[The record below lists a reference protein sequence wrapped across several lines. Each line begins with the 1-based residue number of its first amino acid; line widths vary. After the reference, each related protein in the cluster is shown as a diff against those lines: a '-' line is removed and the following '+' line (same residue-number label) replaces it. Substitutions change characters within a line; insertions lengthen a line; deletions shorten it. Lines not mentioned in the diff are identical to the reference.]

1 MPQLK
6 LNDLV
11 SGLVGRTNRY
21 TELVVFADD
30 LAEVAQLRIGELPL
44 ELTPLDHAGVHFS
57 FRERGQAFRLEV
69 SEDGV
74 ARLSKLPEGAE
85 KKRTVLQDEAPHGA
99 VPSAALRTAVA
110 KKGDGWAAGL
120 VLGLLVGPQIP
131 GSQKSRRVLTV
142 RFNGAD
148 RAWKAYD
155 GGLVRWMKR
164 ELQPSR

>member
-1 MPQLK
+1 MPQIRLT
-6 LNDLV
+6 DLV
-11 SGLVGRTNRY
+11 TGLISRGTRY
-21 TELVVFADD
+21 SELVVFADD
-30 LAEVAQLRIGELPL
+30 LSEVAQLRIGELPL

-57 FRERGQAFRLEV
+57 FNERGQTFKLEI

-74 ARLSKLPEGAE
+74 ARLTKLEGQV

-131 GSQKSRRVLTV
+131 GSARSRRVLTV
-142 RFNGAD
+142 RFHGSD
-148 RAWKAYD
+148 RNWKAYD

-164 ELQPSR
+164 ELTPGR

>member
-1 MPQLK
+1 MPQLR
-6 LNDLV
+6 LTDV
-11 SGLVGRTNRY
+11 VTGLLSRGTRY

-57 FRERGQAFRLEV
+57 FVDRGQTFKLEV

-74 ARLSKLPEGAE
+74 ARLTKLEGAA
-85 KKRTVLQDEAPHGA
+85 KKRTVNQDEAPHGA

-120 VLGLLVGPQIP
+120 VLGLLVGPTIQ
-131 GSQKSRRVLTV
+131 GSVKSRKVLTV
-142 RFNGAD
+142 RFSGD

-164 ELQPSR
+164 ELQPSG

>member
-11 SGLVGRTNRY
+11 AGLLSRTGRY
-21 TELVVFADD
+21 SELVVFADD

-57 FRERGQAFRLEV
+57 FRERGQTFKLEV

-74 ARLSKLPEGAE
+74 ARLSKLEGTE
-85 KKRTVLQDEAPHGA
+85 KRRTVLQDEAPHGA

-120 VLGLLVGPQIP
+120 VLGLLVGPVIS
-131 GSQKSRRVLTV
+131 GSTKSRKVLTV

-148 RAWKAYD
+148 RTWKAYD

-164 ELQPSR
+164 ELPASD

>member
-11 SGLVGRTNRY
+11 TGLVGRTNRY

-57 FRERGQAFRLEV
+57 FGDRGQVFKLEV

-74 ARLSKLPEGAE
+74 ARLSKMVEGTE
-85 KKRTVLQDEAPHGA
+85 KRRAVLQDEAPHGA

-120 VLGLLVGPQIP
+120 VLGLLVGPAIA
-131 GSQKSRRVLTV
+131 GSQRSRRVLTV
-142 RFNGAD
+142 RFHGGD
-148 RAWKAYD
+148 RTWKAYD

>member
-1 MPQLK
+1 MPQLR

-11 SGLVGRTNRY
+11 TGLLSRGARY
-21 TELVVFADD
+21 SELVVFADD

-57 FRERGQAFRLEV
+57 FSERGQTFRLEV

-74 ARLSKLPEGAE
+74 ARLSKLEGPV

-99 VPSAALRTAVA
+99 VPSAALRIAVA

-120 VLGLLVGPQIP
+120 VLGLLVGPGIP
-131 GSQKSRRVLTV
+131 GSVKSRKVLTV
-142 RFNGAD
+142 RFHGAD

-164 ELQPSR
+164 ELQPSG